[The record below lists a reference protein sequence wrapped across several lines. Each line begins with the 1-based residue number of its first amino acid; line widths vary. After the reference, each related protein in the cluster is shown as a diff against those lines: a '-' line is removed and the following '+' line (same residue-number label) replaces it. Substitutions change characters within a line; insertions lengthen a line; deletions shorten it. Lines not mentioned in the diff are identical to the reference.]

1 VLGLVPPLKEVVVDS
16 VELSPALMVVGL
28 ADITGGVRVGFTVMI
43 IGFDV
48 RTTGGDPVS
57 VS

>member
-1 VLGLVPPLKEVVVDS
+1 MVPPLKELVVDS
-16 VELSPALMVVGL
+16 VELNPALIVGGL
-28 ADITGGVRVGFTVMI
+28 ADITGAVRLGFTVMI

-48 RTTGGDPVS
+48 TTIGGDPVS